1 MKRSRALKNI
11 LFSALSQV
19 AAILAG
25 LFFSRLVLSWYGSAT
40 NGLLNSVNQVF
51 AYFIL
56 LEAGIGLASLQAL
69 YLPVAKEDRAGIS
82 SIIAATRRYYNR
94 TGLFYLI
101 GIGIFAAVYS
111 LWIGNAYAEEGIAP
125 LTMAGV
131 IVFTGIGN
139 VINFVY
145 QGRYKIL
152 MQAEGKNYVVT
163 NAQTMLTVLGCV
175 LRVAGILGGL
185 DIVPVMAL
193 GFAANLVQTAFYVW
207 YIRRHY
213 SWVDRSAQPAALTQ
227 NRSVFL
233 HQLSQLIFQNTDV
246 IILTALCGLR
256 VVSVYA
262 VYKVVVNAVGT
273 FTYQFSES
281 LLFIFG
287 QDYATDEEAYCRDID
302 RFDQAYTMLS
312 FCMFSIACIL
322 YLPFVEIYTNNV
334 TDIAY
339 LDAGLPL
346 MFIGIELL
354 SGLRRAMQNTI
365 TVAGHFKQT
374 APRSI
379 AEAVINLG
387 LTLAL
392 VPRLGIYGA
401 LIGTLAALLYRSN
414 DIILY
419 GNRQILGRSALPS
432 YRLYAV
438 NILAVAPAALISLNN
453 PLHFANYGAFL
464 LWALIV
470 SAGCAVW
477 YLGINLL
484 FFRGRVKEVLLLVR
498 RGK

>member
-11 LFSALSQV
+11 LCSALSQV

-69 YLPVAKEDRAGIS
+69 YLPVSKDDRVGIS
-82 SIIAATRRYYNR
+82 AIVEATRRYYNR
-94 TGLFYLI
+94 TGLLYLA
-101 GIGIFAAVYS
+101 GIAVFAAVYS
-111 LWIGNAYAEEGIAP
+111 LWIGGTYAEEGIAP

-131 IVFTGIGN
+131 IVITGLGN
-139 VINFVY
+139 VINFLY
-145 QGRYKIL
+145 QGKYKIL

-163 NAQTMLTVLGCV
+163 NAQTLLTVLGCA
-175 LRVAGILGGL
+175 LRVAGILCGL

-193 GFAANLVQTAFYVW
+193 GFAANLVQTGFYVW

-213 SWVDRSAQPAALTQ
+213 GWLDRQAAPAKLSQ

-246 IILTALCGLR
+246 IILTVFCGLR

-287 QDYATDEEAYCRDID
+287 QDYATDRERYREDID

-322 YLPFVEIYTNNV
+322 YLPFVELYTRGV
-334 TDIAY
+334 GDIGY
-339 LDAGLPL
+339 LEKALPL
-346 MFIGIELL
+346 LFIAIELL

-365 TVAGHFKQT
+365 NVAGHFKQT
-374 APRSI
+374 APRSV
-379 AEAVINLG
+379 AEAAVNLG

-392 VPRLGIYGA
+392 VPAFGIYGA
-401 LIGTLAALLYRSN
+401 LIGTIAALLYRSN

-419 GNRQILGRSALPS
+419 GNRRILERSALPS
-432 YRLYAV
+432 YKLYAV
-438 NILAVAPAALISLNN
+438 NLLAFVPVAVLSVAL
-453 PLHFANYGAFL
+453 PLHFSGYLEFL
-464 LWALIV
+464 LWGLGTAAV
-470 SAGCAVW
+470 CAVW
-477 YLGINLL
+477 YLGVNLM
-484 FFRGRVKEVLLLVR
+484 FFRDRVRAVLALIR
-498 RGK
+498 HRN